1 MDRTQVQSID
11 QGLFAF
17 PKPMLRHI
25 VGYTISF
32 CLFMAALGLY
42 SHSLTI
48 PDVPRVEEATVLFH
62 LHEDTS
68 NYEFGPLQDGYDN
81 LEYASEAA
89 FVVVPLEL
97 IAGEIASDG
106 CSWEEDDEGNGG
118 WEYSFAMADATR
130 LTMVDSLGTEIEAAF
145 SLKGSL
151 SPEGEVDEP
160 SCNSGWSRTIE
171 GYGLND
177 EENFKFN
184 AFVMVEENPVRYQL
198 LSVTE
203 IYSLTNPGE
212 DPQEVTQREDRGRW
226 ALLCSGLGGLV
237 FMYSTT
243 PPLLHELRKIRKAN
257 KSATKDITS
266 QPGVLG
272 ANGRLFPHFG
282 PNFEPLGFDSHPAR
296 QASDDWLFGAPTP
309 SNFSDPYS
317 GDEHGMLIREHPSV
331 IGTPKAALI
340 TPYSI
345 GAVVFAGSFIWLSA
359 DFRARDGSSFHTTV
373 GWSMTVF
380 VTVVNLVWFFSA
392 WKQYKLNRLI
402 RDLPTSPIRS
412 VAVGQAELVG
422 QVRPSI
428 AGTPEFSVGGRTHKG
443 FACWQW
449 DSYQYVCRTDSD
461 GDTHCSWEHRET
473 KTGGV
478 PFMVHDG
485 TGGMLIDPSL
495 WVKKAVDHGPEID
508 EWTRGDWKWKL
519 SGFGIG
525 DPIYILGD
533 CVPRA
538 QDHLQKWGGH
548 ETLAQALLTMVPT
561 TDTGDASVLHYGTEM
576 DVLGKNRSLFEIF
589 IVPLFVFLL
598 GIFMFINYTP

>member
-1 MDRTQVQSID
+1 
-11 QGLFAF
+11 
-17 PKPMLRHI
+17 
-25 VGYTISF
+25 
-32 CLFMAALGLY
+32 
-42 SHSLTI
+42 
-48 PDVPRVEEATVLFH
+48 
-62 LHEDTS
+62 
-68 NYEFGPLQDGYDN
+68 
-81 LEYASEAA
+81 
-89 FVVVPLEL
+89 
-97 IAGEIASDG
+97 
-106 CSWEEDDEGNGG
+106 
-118 WEYSFAMADATR
+118 
-130 LTMVDSLGTEIEAAF
+130 MVDSQGKEIQASF
-145 SLKGSL
+145 SLKRSL
-151 SPEGEVDEP
+151 SPEGEVYEP
-160 SCNSGWSRTIE
+160 SCSSEWSRSIE
-171 GYGLND
+171 GYGLNA

-184 AFVMVEENPVRYQL
+184 AFVLVEEDPIRYQL
-198 LSVTE
+198 LSVVE
-203 IYSLTNPGE
+203 INRITNPGE
-212 DPQEVTQREDRGRW
+212 EPQEVTQREDRGRW
-226 ALLCSGLGGLV
+226 ALLCSGIGGLT

-243 PPLLHELRKIRKAN
+243 PPLLHELRKIRKSN

-272 ANGRLFPHFG
+272 VSGRFFPHFG
-282 PNFEPLGFDSHPAR
+282 PNFEPLGFESHPAR
-296 QASDDWLFGAPTP
+296 QASDDWLFGAPRLT
-309 SNFSDPYS
+309 NISDPYS

-359 DFRARDGSSFHTTV
+359 DLRARDGSSFHTIV

-380 VTVVNLVWFFSA
+380 VTLVNLAWFFFA
-392 WKQYKLNRLI
+392 WKQFKLNRLI
-402 RDLPTSPIRS
+402 QDLPTSPIRS

-443 FACWQW
+443 MVCWQW
-449 DSYQYVCRTDSD
+449 MSYQYVCRTDSD

-473 KTGGV
+473 KSGGV
-478 PFMVHDG
+478 PFMLHDG

-495 WVKKAVDHGPEID
+495 WVKKPVDHGPQLD
-508 EWTRGDWKWKL
+508 QWTRGDWKWEL

-525 DPIYILGD
+525 DPIYVLGD

-561 TDTGDASVLHYGTEM
+561 TDTGDASVVHYGTEM
-576 DVLGKNRSLFEIF
+576 DVLAKNRSLFEIF